1 MSRFTNKKLQG
12 AVQAA
17 LNLAKGSLM
26 VAGLVALVAWEM
38 KTVASAKPVTAALDA
53 GPPVLSSV
61 QPLKVKSD
69 TAAQAGEADVDL
81 AALGNPD
88 THKRIAQFLARKYRV
103 SADAT
108 QLLVGAAYVTGKEI
122 GIDPHL
128 ILAVMAV
135 ESRFNPFAESV
146 MGAKGLMQVIP
157 KYHMDKFE
165 ELGGSDAALNPVANI
180 KVGAMILKDY
190 IRRFGS
196 VESALRV
203 YSGATGDDFGYPNK
217 VLAERDRL
225 VAAGSGK
232 LVLPPPVIAPK
243 ADKKNVPFAPFAP
256 GDAADVSGAPGEV

>member
-1 MSRFTNKKLQG
+1 MSRFTNKKLQA

-243 ADKKNVPFAPFAP
+243 ADKKAVPFTAV
-256 GDAADVSGAPGEV
+256 DAADVPGVPGEV

>member
-1 MSRFTNKKLQG
+1 MSRSTNKKLQA

-26 VAGLVALVAWEM
+26 VVGLVALVAWEM
-38 KTVASAKPVTAALDA
+38 KTVASAKPVGTIDG

-61 QPLKVKSD
+61 QPVKVKAN
-69 TAAQAGEADVDL
+69 TAAQAGEADVDI

-157 KYHMDKFE
+157 KSHMDKFE

-203 YSGATGDDFGYPNK
+203 YSGATGDDFGYSNK

-232 LVLPPPVIAPK
+232 LQLPPPVIAPK
-243 ADKKNVPFAPFAP
+243 TEKKAVPFVPYD
-256 GDAADVSGAPGEV
+256 GTDVPGEV

>member
-1 MSRFTNKKLQG
+1 MSRFTSKKLQG
-12 AVQAA
+12 AVEAVW
-17 LNLAKGSLM
+17 NLAKGSLM
-26 VAGLVALVAWEM
+26 IVGLVALVAWEM
-38 KTVASAKPVTAALDA
+38 KTVASAKPVSAPDD

-61 QPLKVKSD
+61 QPLKVRAD
-69 TAAQAGEADVDL
+69 TAAQAGEAEVDVT
-81 AALGNPD
+81 ALGNPE

-103 SADAT
+103 SIDAT
-108 QLLVGAAYVTGKEI
+108 QLLVGAAYVSGKET

-196 VESALRV
+196 VESALRA

-225 VAAGSGK
+225 VAAGTGK
-232 LVLPPPVIAPK
+232 LQLPAPVIAPK
-243 ADKKNVPFAPFAP
+243 PEKRVVPFAPH
-256 GDAADVSGAPGEV
+256 DAADVPAEV

>member
-1 MSRFTNKKLQG
+1 MSRFTSKKLQG
-12 AVQAA
+12 AVEAA
-17 LNLAKGSLM
+17 WNLAKGSLM
-26 VAGLVALVAWEM
+26 IAGLVALVAWEM

-61 QPLKVKSD
+61 QPLRVKAD
-69 TAAQAGEADVDL
+69 TVAQAEEADVNVE
-81 AALGNPD
+81 ALGNPE
-88 THKRIAQFLARKYRV
+88 THRRIAQFLARKYRV

-108 QLLVGAAYVTGKEI
+108 QVLVGAAYVTGKET
-122 GIDPHL
+122 GLDPHL
-128 ILAVMAV
+128 ILAVMAI
-135 ESRFNPFAESV
+135 ESRLNPFAESV

-180 KVGAMILKDY
+180 KVGAMILKEY

-217 VLAERDRL
+217 VFAERDRL

-232 LVLPPPVIAPK
+232 LQLPPPVIAPK
-243 ADKKNVPFAPFAP
+243 AEKKAVPFVPY
-256 GDAADVSGAPGEV
+256 DATDVPGEV

>member
-1 MSRFTNKKLQG
+1 MSRFTSKKLQA

-26 VAGLVALVAWEM
+26 VVGLVALVAWEM
-38 KTVASAKPVTAALDA
+38 KTVASAKPVSTVDG

-61 QPLKVKSD
+61 QPRKVKAD
-69 TAAQAGEADVDL
+69 TAAQAGEADVDI

-88 THKRIAQFLARKYRV
+88 THRRIAQFLARKYRV

-108 QLLVGAAYVTGKEI
+108 QLLVGAAYVTGKET

-165 ELGGSDAALNPVANI
+165 DLGGSDAALNPVANI

-196 VESALRV
+196 VESALRA

-232 LVLPPPVIAPK
+232 LQLPPPVIAPK
-243 ADKKNVPFAPFAP
+243 AGKKAVPFAPY
-256 GDAADVSGAPGEV
+256 DATDVPGEV